1 MTITERIAYIKGL
14 AEGLNLD
21 KDSKEGKLFGAIIE
35 ALEDIALEVTDLTER
50 VDMIDCD
57 LADVEDYIDDL
68 EEVFDE
74 DDYDRDLHLWDDDDD
89 DEEDGV
95 YEFECP
101 NCHQTVYF
109 DDSIFEDDEDF
120 ELECPACH
128 AKLEKDFLFESE
140 DGDDDGDNDDGDLK
154 F

>member
-14 AEGLNLD
+14 AEGLQLD
-21 KDSKEGKLFGAIIE
+21 KETKEGKLFGAIIE

-74 DDYDRDLHLWDDDDD
+74 DADFDDDFWDDEDEDE
-89 DEEDGV
+89 DEEGSV

-101 NCHQTVYF
+101 NCHETVYF
-109 DDSIFEDDEDF
+109 DESIFDEDEDF

-128 AKLEKDFLFESE
+128 AKLEMDSLFEFDADE
-140 DGDDDGDNDDGDLK
+140 DGEDEE
-154 F
+154 

>member
-14 AEGLNLD
+14 AEGLQLD
-21 KDSKEGKLFGAIIE
+21 KETKEGKLFGAIIE

-74 DDYDRDLHLWDDDDD
+74 DPDFDDDFWDDED
-89 DEEDGV
+89 DEDEEGSV

-101 NCHQTVYF
+101 NCHETVYF
-109 DDSIFEDDEDF
+109 DESIFDEDEDF

-128 AKLEKDFLFESE
+128 AKLEMDSLFEFDADE
-140 DGDDDGDNDDGDLK
+140 DGEDEE
-154 F
+154 

>member
-14 AEGLNLD
+14 AEGLQLD
-21 KDSKEGKLFGAIIE
+21 KETKEGKLFGAIIE
-35 ALEDIALEVTDLTER
+35 ALEDIAVEVTDLTER

-74 DDYDRDLHLWDDDDD
+74 DADFDDDFWDDEDEDE
-89 DEEDGV
+89 DEEGSV

-101 NCHQTVYF
+101 NCHETVYF
-109 DDSIFEDDEDF
+109 DESIFDEDEDF

-128 AKLEKDFLFESE
+128 AKLEMDSLFEFDADE
-140 DGDDDGDNDDGDLK
+140 DGEDEE
-154 F
+154 